1 MGQVWRSYSLTM
13 TCDPQLQMAKQG
25 LSGGSGPEETLL
37 GAGRGRI
44 QAAGLHT
51 RPHCRPLPASGASVP
66 TWVDS
71 TGRTGLQSGCTHK
84 VTAGNGAHNRAAGG
98 GKPRTTRR
106 QEWSPSLTVPGAQ
119 CPLAR
124 ASSKPPSSALA
135 TVLRRAPNLRQ
146 ASSRRGMGTA
156 TPGPWRD
163 SPRAKA
169 VTWSRSRQAAAHGW
183 LALWPSAR
191 GQGGLGARESGLS
204 TRPAHLDALGGAGGT
219 TSLSD

>member
-84 VTAGNGAHNRAAGG
+84 VTAGNGAHKGLPGAGNHGQPGDRNGAPASRSLAPSAPWPEPPPSPRPLLWPLSFAGPRISAKPPAGG
-98 GKPRTTRR
+98 G
-106 QEWSPSLTVPGAQ
+106 WAQ
-119 CPLAR
+119 PLLAR
-124 ASSKPPSSALA
+124 GGI
-135 TVLRRAPNLRQ
+135 LR
-146 ASSRRGMGTA
+146 
-156 TPGPWRD
+156 GPR
-163 SPRAKA
+163 
-169 VTWSRSRQAAAHGW
+169 
-183 LALWPSAR
+183 L
-191 GQGGLGARESGLS
+191 
-204 TRPAHLDALGGAGGT
+204 
-219 TSLSD
+219 